1 MVFPK
6 GAAKRCAG
14 FPTSYGCGLGVI
26 PLKGR
31 RGNGSD
37 PGEAQG
43 LRIGIKFMKF
53 NEAQTPDLVTYICEN
68 ENR

>member
-1 MVFPK
+1 MVNTNAVTLDIVFPK

-14 FPTSYGCGLGVI
+14 FPCSRVRVEVI

-43 LRIGIKFMKF
+43 LRIDIKYY
-53 NEAQTPDLVTYICEN
+53 EIL
-68 ENR
+68 